1 MALRRWEDQARVY
14 KVEVP
19 DLDAYNQVILE
30 HLL

>member
-1 MALRRWEDQARVY
+1 MAMLRWEDQVRVY

-19 DLDAYNQVILE
+19 DLDAYSRVILE